1 MNIQRISTG
10 VAIAVVIM
18 VSNAC
23 SMCNNEAPVAALPAY
38 GPHMN
43 AAPFP
48 TIFNVAQG
56 LALQLQ
62 QNMRDGSLA
71 DYACVVTTLAQIDS
85 LDKSSRFGR
94 VMAEAIG
101 AEIFRQGGNVREVRT
116 ADSIMLEPE
125 EGEFSLSREASEIA
139 NSIDADAVVVG
150 TYGVGR
156 HSVAI
161 TVRMIDIQNRNV
173 LSVAMTEIAR
183 TEAVDSLLQASN
195 EPIPTVYNNL

>member
-1 MNIQRISTG
+1 MSIQRISTG
-10 VAIAVVIM
+10 VALAVGIIVL
-18 VSNAC
+18 SAC
-23 SMCNNEAPVAALPAY
+23 SMGNNQAPVAVLPAY

-71 DYACVVTTLAQIDS
+71 DYPCVVTTLAQIDR

-101 AEIFRQGGNVREVRT
+101 AEIFRQGGSVREVRT
-116 ADSIMLEPE
+116 ADSIMLEPN
-125 EGEFSLSREASEIA
+125 EGEFSLSREASEIG
-139 NSIDADAVVVG
+139 SSVDADAVVVG

-161 TVRMIDIQNRNV
+161 TLRMIDIQNHSV

-183 TEAVDSLLQASN
+183 TEAVDSLLQATN

>member
-1 MNIQRISTG
+1 MSIQRISTG
-10 VAIAVVIM
+10 VALTMTMILFY
-18 VSNAC
+18 AC
-23 SMCNNEAPVAALPAY
+23 SMGNNQTPVQTLPAY

-62 QNMRDGSLA
+62 QNMREGSLA
-71 DYACVVTTLAQIDS
+71 DYPCVVTTLAQIDR

-116 ADSIMLEPE
+116 AESIMLEPQ
-125 EGEFSLSREASEIA
+125 EGEFSLSREASEID
-139 NSIDADAVVVG
+139 SSVDADAVVVG

-161 TVRMIDIQNRNV
+161 TVRMIDIQNHNV

-183 TEAVDSLLQASN
+183 TETVDSLLQAST